1 MAVFLAGCETAPPP
15 EPPPPQPVITE
26 VDVPDIERRVFE
38 PPTGS
43 LLVRIPSRSRS
54 RLPDEARGTV
64 SLQREGFEKTQDVD
78 ADASQA
84 LFEDIITGRYEL
96 TITYMSNGQEVGSYA
111 YPVDIGTSLLDIT
124 APLRFLRGQI
134 TVATALTR
142 TFDQEYQGMARI
154 APAGCISVRQDG
166 AHRAEMDIDI
176 VGDAFE
182 MTLTLIPGEKFNL
195 SGQRIADAQSL
206 RATGRYQSSDGDMGN
221 WTLTELSAASTKSIW
236 LDFEIASERNDC
248 QASIAFTGLV
258 DGEGGAVIGGR
269 LDPQVTVDLVSEGQ
283 SFSKPL
289 AGGQS
294 EVVFDDLLI
303 GSYDIFVDVTNDGQL
318 DGAYRDSV
326 VLGDESLRV
335 DAELN
340 FEQPIM
346 GVQAMAAAAGYD
358 ALTGQYGGKSM
369 VSEGRPKC
377 TGSIA
382 LVDSTKLDWQVQGME
397 MTLAFDN
404 FYGSVLNLS
413 GRATPVGEE
422 FQATGQYQSSDSKSG
437 TWRIRRLSSSSPG
450 QIAMQVAFENETDRC
465 QAVYE
470 FLGLRE

>member
-1 MAVFLAGCETAPPP
+1 LFVAGCETAPAP
-15 EPPPPQPVITE
+15 EPPPPQPVVTE
-26 VDVPDIERRVFE
+26 VNVPDIEQRVYE

-43 LLVRIPSRSRS
+43 LLVRIPSRSRM
-54 RLPDEARGTV
+54 RLPEDALGTV
-64 SLQREGFEKTQDVD
+64 SLRREGFEMTQE
-78 ADASQA
+78 ADANTSQV
-84 LFEDIITGRYEL
+84 LFEDIVTDRYEL
-96 TITYMSNGQEVGSYA
+96 TITYLNDGREVGSYA

-134 TVATALTR
+134 TVATKLTR
-142 TFDQEYQGMARI
+142 SFDQEYQGMARV
-154 APAGCISVRQDG
+154 ASAGCISAGQKS
-166 AHRAEMDIDI
+166 ANRAEMDMDI
-176 VGDAFE
+176 AGDAFD

-195 SGQRIADAQSL
+195 SGERIANDQSL
-206 RATGRYQSSDGDMGN
+206 QAAGRYHSSDGDAGS
-221 WTLTELSAASTKSIW
+221 WTLTEISAPSAKSIW
-236 LDFEIASERNDC
+236 ANFEIASERNDC
-248 QASIAFTGLV
+248 QAEIAFTGLV
-258 DGEGGAVIGGR
+258 AGEGAAVVGEG
-269 LDPQVTVDLVSEGQ
+269 LDPKVTVDLVSEGQ

-289 AGGQS
+289 AEGQS

-303 GSYDIFVDVTNDGQL
+303 GSYDIVVDVTDDGQL

-335 DAELN
+335 EAELA

-346 GVQAMAAAAGYD
+346 GVQTMSAAGGYD
-358 ALTGQYGGKSM
+358 SLAGRYEGKSM

-382 LVDSTKLDWQVQGME
+382 LVDSTILDLQAQGTE

-404 FYGSVLNLS
+404 FYGSVLKLS
-413 GRATPVGEE
+413 GRAVPDSEE
-422 FQATGQYQSSDSKSG
+422 FQALGRYESSDSKSG
-437 TWRIRRLSSSSPG
+437 TWRIRHLSSSSPG
-450 QIAMQVAFENETDRC
+450 QIAVQVAVENETDRC

>member
-1 MAVFLAGCETAPPP
+1 M
-15 EPPPPQPVITE
+15 
-26 VDVPDIERRVFE
+26 PDLEQRVYE

-43 LLVRIPSRSRS
+43 LLVRIPSRSRM
-54 RLPDEARGTV
+54 RLPEDALGTV
-64 SLQREGFEKTQDVD
+64 ALRREGFETMQEVD
-78 ADASQA
+78 ANTSQV
-84 LFEDIITGRYEL
+84 LFEDIVTDRYEL
-96 TITYMSNGQEVGSYA
+96 TITYLNDGREVGSYA

-134 TVATALTR
+134 TVATKLSR
-142 TFDQEYQGMARI
+142 SFDQEYQGMARI
-154 APAGCISVRQDG
+154 APAGCISTGQKS
-166 AHRAEMDIDI
+166 ANRAEMDVDI
-176 VGDAFE
+176 AGDAFD

-195 SGQRIADAQSL
+195 SGERIANDQSL
-206 RATGRYQSSDGDMGN
+206 QAAGRYRSSDGDAGS
-221 WTLTELSAASTKSIW
+221 WTLQEISAPSAKSIW
-236 LDFEIASERNDC
+236 INFEIASERNDC
-248 QASIAFTGLV
+248 QAEIAFTGLV
-258 DGEGGAVIGGR
+258 AGEGAAVVGER
-269 LDPQVTVDLVSEGQ
+269 LDPKVTVDLVSEGQ

-289 AGGQS
+289 ASGQS

-303 GSYDIFVDVTNDGQL
+303 GSYDILVDVTDNGQL

-335 DAELN
+335 EAELA

-346 GVQAMAAAAGYD
+346 GVQTMSADAGGYD
-358 ALTGQYGGKSM
+358 SLAGRYEGKSM
-369 VSEGRPKC
+369 VSEGGPKC

-382 LVDSTKLDWQVQGME
+382 LVDSTVLDLQLRGTE

-413 GRATPVGEE
+413 GQAVPDTEE
-422 FQATGQYQSSDSKSG
+422 FQALGQYESSDSKSG
-437 TWRIRRLSSSSPG
+437 TWRVRHLSSSSPG